1 MASPIGSM
9 NNVKIFVL
17 YLMRNINY
25 PMDYVTINDIVMQ
38 NDYVMYL
45 DFAEAFHQ
53 MLEGEL
59 IREDGKNDLGE
70 PMYSVTSKG
79 AMVAEQLRCDI
90 LPSILDQSM
99 TCALRYLDFKQRKI
113 TVDCTSERLGDRSFD
128 VTVIIKEQDKV
139 ILTTTVNVD
148 SEYRARQMRK
158 TFRERPEVIYR
169 GTMALLCGNV
179 NYLFDKK
186 NEP

>member
-1 MASPIGSM
+1 
-9 NNVKIFVL
+9 
-17 YLMRNINY
+17 
-25 PMDYVTINDIVMQ
+25 
-38 NDYVMYL
+38 
-45 DFAEAFHQ
+45 
-53 MLEGEL
+53 
-59 IREDGKNDLGE
+59 
-70 PMYSVTSKG
+70 
-79 AMVAEQLRCDI
+79 
-90 LPSILDQSM
+90 M

-148 SEYRARQMRK
+148 SEYRSRQMRK

-169 GTMALLCGNV
+169 GIMALLCGNV

-186 NEP
+186 TEP